1 MKAHPTALVDPGA
14 QVADDVEIGPFCVIG
29 SDVRIG
35 AGCRLGPRV
44 SVRGPATLGRDNILH
59 ANVAVGSPEGG
70 PVEIGDGNVLR
81 ESAHVSSPGPKGV
94 TKVGSRCRFGVWVS
108 LGPASSVGDDAVLGS
123 FAVLSENGSVESGAR
138 IEGQT
143 VIEPGMKIGR
153 RARVRS
159 QVPVIGDVPEDVLL
173 DGNPAEIQDAG
184 GRA

>member
-1 MKAHPTALVDPGA
+1 
-14 QVADDVEIGPFCVIG
+14 VADDVEIGPFCVIG
-29 SDVRIG
+29 SGVRIG

-44 SVRGPATLGRDNILH
+44 SIRGPATLGINNILH

-81 ESAHVSSPGPKGV
+81 ESTHISSPGPKGV
-94 TKVGSRCRFGVWVS
+94 TKLGSRCRFGVWVS
-108 LGPASSVGDDAVLGS
+108 LGPASNVGDDAVFGA
-123 FAVLSENGSVESGAR
+123 FAVLAENGSVESGAR

-184 GRA
+184 GRS